1 MKFTGAGAK
10 YFPSLSAY
18 GFDGRS
24 FLQLFCIV
32 KFSDLN
38 ILRDGFRL
46 QSTNLALLE
55 CNKSHLMVFL
65 VTNGAKPTE
74 RMTNVKGWITHD

>member
-1 MKFTGAGAK
+1 MGLMAVHFSN
-10 YFPSLSAY
+10 F
-18 GFDGRS
+18 
-24 FLQLFCIV
+24 FCTF

-55 CNKSHLMVFL
+55 CNKSHLMVCF
-65 VTNGAKPTE
+65 VANGAKPTE